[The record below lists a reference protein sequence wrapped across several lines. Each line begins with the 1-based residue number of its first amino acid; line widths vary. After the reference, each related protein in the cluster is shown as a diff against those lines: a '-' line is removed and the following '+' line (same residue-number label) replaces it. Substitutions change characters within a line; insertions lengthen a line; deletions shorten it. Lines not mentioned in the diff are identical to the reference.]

1 MSLVKYAA
9 QQLIVSKSKIVRHSQ
24 QMFRMSAV
32 SSDIIM
38 EAHTP
43 LLHCVV
49 DDTLV
54 KVFPLLH
61 NALQQPFH
69 SLDLLPV
76 DSLLELVSLQTAD
89 ILNISCE
96 CRTTFTVNDEF
107 YCHINGCSALN
118 KSCFVLVHAIIFS
131 RFVKMISAKKS

>member
-24 QMFRMSAV
+24 QMFRMSAD

-76 DSLLELVSLQTAD
+76 DSLLKLVSMQMTILAIFNSYIYRFQACMRD
-89 ILNISCE
+89 I
-96 CRTTFTVNDEF
+96 
-107 YCHINGCSALN
+107 
-118 KSCFVLVHAIIFS
+118 
-131 RFVKMISAKKS
+131 KKSLITVEYFC